1 MKLLG
6 KTGIT
11 GKFLA
16 LVVVITAM
24 MLIAIVVGTI
34 VTTKNEQESQ
44 ARNVNALLEAEGQH
58 QQDVLLGDL
67 TEKGELLAT
76 LMAQTAVNMIF
87 NYDFDS
93 LAKMEANAESDTDIV
108 SAVFYDQDGNPYT
121 DSRETVKSD
130 QTIRKEIVVEQDGVV
145 EVIGQVELGLSTA
158 AVKKE
163 IADME
168 ARIENMVTET
178 EKANSKA
185 TDNIVVQT
193 VIMAIVGLVFLCV
206 AIYLWF
212 ARTIVRPLN
221 QNKALAQALSEGDL
235 TTQLVVKGND
245 ELSEMSQAMN
255 VLTESLHQV
264 TSLAKQIALGDL
276 NVRVDSRSEK
286 DEMMFAL
293 AEMVEKLTEVA
304 GSVRSSAAGVSS
316 GSQVVN
322 SSAQQMSEG
331 SSEQAAAAE
340 IASSSIEEMVANI
353 RQNALNSAETAKL
366 ANTAAGNAQ
375 DGGESVLKTVTA
387 MRNITER
394 IQVVEE
400 ISRQT
405 NLLALNAAIEAARAG
420 EHGKGFAVVAAE
432 VRKLAERSQNAA
444 GEISEVS
451 RNSIETAEQAGQ
463 MLKEIVPQI
472 QKTAELVEEINAAT
486 QEQDVGAEQINQS
499 IMQLDKVTQQ
509 NTAAAEE
516 MSSIAQELADQAGQ
530 MEGMIAFF
538 KIAEGTSRQVGEIP
552 ASQKPEKQQPD
563 KPPSQKQLPTQN
575 ESQNLQGRVDELDQE
590 FEAF

>member
-6 KTGIT
+6 ATGIT
-11 GKFLA
+11 AKFLA
-16 LVVVITAM
+16 LVVVITAT
-24 MLIAIVVGTI
+24 MLIAIAVGTI
-34 VTTKNEQESQ
+34 VTTQNEQEIQ
-44 ARNVNALLEAEGQH
+44 AKNVGSLLEAEGKH
-58 QQDVLLGDL
+58 QQEVLIGNL

-93 LAKMEANAESDTDIV
+93 LAKMEANAESDKDIV

-121 DSRETVKSD
+121 SSKAAVESD
-130 QTIRKEIVVEQDGVV
+130 QTIRKDIVVEQDGVA
-145 EVIGQVELGLSTA
+145 EVVGRIELGLSTA
-158 AVKKE
+158 AVKQE
-163 IADME
+163 IVDME
-168 ARIENMVTET
+168 ARIKDMVTET
-178 EKANSKA
+178 EKANSNA
-185 TDNIVVQT
+185 TDNMVAQT
-193 VIMAIVGLVFLCV
+193 VIMSIVGLVFLCV

-245 ELSEMSQAMN
+245 ELSEMSRAMN
-255 VLTESLHQV
+255 LLTASLHEV
-264 TSLAKQIALGDL
+264 TALAKRIALGDL
-276 NVRVDSRSEK
+276 DVRVDSRSDK
-286 DEMMFAL
+286 DEMMSAL
-293 AEMVEKLTEVA
+293 AEMVAKLTEVA

-316 GSQVVN
+316 GSLIVS

-353 RQNALNSAETAKL
+353 RQNAINSSETAKL
-366 ANTAAGNAQ
+366 ASVAASNAQ
-375 DGGESVLKTVTA
+375 NGGQSVLKTVAA

-394 IQVVEE
+394 IQVIEE
-400 ISRQT
+400 IARQT

-451 RNSIETAEQAGQ
+451 RSSIETAELAGRV
-463 MLKEIVPQI
+463 LEEIVPQI

-486 QEQDVGAEQINQS
+486 QEQDIGAEQINQS
-499 IMQLDKVTQQ
+499 IMQLDKVIQQ

-516 MSSIAQELADQAGQ
+516 MSSTAQELAEQAGR
-530 MEGMIAFF
+530 MEQMIAFF
-538 KIAEGTSRQVGEIP
+538 KISEASNSSSMPLP
-552 ASQKPEKQQPD
+552 AAKAHTRRASAQKV
-563 KPPSQKQLPTQN
+563 LPVPAVN
-575 ESQNLQGRVDELDQE
+575 RNLQGRADELDEE
-590 FEAF
+590 FETF